1 MLLLKNEKGEALA
14 ELERERTTI
23 GRDPSN
29 DLVLEDPSVSGFHAV
44 VLNDRGAV
52 SVVDL
57 GSTNGTAMNGKR
69 LRERTALKPWCR
81 LQMGGVKLVVADTES
96 REPTRVQPV
105 VSAGGPEGR
114 SDATVQRTQVR
125 PAAQAATRVVRPPQ
139 PAGDIRF
146 ESLQEE
152 QSGTRVSPSQPSSPP
167 ATRVSHS
174 QPPIPSKTRVSP
186 SQPSS
191 PPATGVVGAQ
201 SPSPQPTVVQSRS
214 QAPPT
219 DDPYALFGGYP
230 RGLGWLLF
238 SFRGRISCSLFWK
251 CFGVGL
257 LAGVI
262 FQLTIAFLLL
272 GAGNLVYGYLVSLF
286 FWGLLT
292 FWSWMAIFA
301 KRFHDLGRGAL
312 PWCVYWIFLTVFAW
326 VINLS
331 RIDRAPQGTTLGW
344 LFLLAS
350 VPALYAIYL
359 TFVNRGDDRDNQF
372 GDRNPRHGIVFR
384 S

>member
-1 MLLLKNEKGEALA
+1 MLLLKNEKGITLA

-52 SVVDL
+52 SLVDL

-69 LRERTALKPWCR
+69 LRERTALKPWCS
-81 LQMGGVKLVVADTES
+81 LQLGGVNLVVADTES

-105 VSAGGPEGR
+105 VPAAGPEGR
-114 SDATVQRTQVR
+114 PDATVQRTQIR

-146 ESLQEE
+146 ESLQ
-152 QSGTRVSPSQPSSPP
+152 SDAAGTRVSPSQP
-167 ATRVSHS
+167 
-174 QPPIPSKTRVSP
+174 PIPPKTRVSP
-186 SQPSS
+186 SQQSN
-191 PPATGVVGAQ
+191 PPATGVIGAQ

-238 SFRGRISCSLFWK
+238 SFRGRITRSLFWK

-257 LAGVI
+257 LAGII
-262 FQLTIAFLLL
+262 FQLTSAFILWSVGSLAL
-272 GAGNLVYGYLVSLF
+272 YLISLF
-286 FWGLLT
+286 VLALLT
-292 FWSWMAIFA
+292 FWCWMAIFA
-301 KRFHDLGRGAL
+301 KRIHDSGRGAL
-312 PWCVYWIFLTVFAW
+312 PWCVYWAVLNVFSW
-326 VINLS
+326 IITLS
-331 RIDRAPQGTTLGW
+331 QIDRDPRATALGS
-344 LFLLAS
+344 LFLLAA

-359 TFVNRGDDRDNQF
+359 SFVKRGDDRDNQF
-372 GDRNPRHGIVFR
+372 GDRNPRRGIVFP